1 MKPLGSNIVLET
13 VKKEESISGIIL
25 PDIVDKEQK
34 DVGIIISIGKL
45 VQEVKPGD
53 KVVFKKWNA
62 EVVDFEK
69 KVYTIINESD
79 ILAILE

>member
-13 VKKEESISGIIL
+13 IKKEESISGIIL
-25 PDIVDKEQK
+25 PDTVDKEQK